1 MENKK
6 IENRKIDIEK
16 AIKDSLF
23 WVKEERLGKFFLAYF
38 LVFLIIFCASLLIG
52 SIAAFFFSFS
62 VGAISF
68 LFLIIWSVAG
78 YFIFNFIKSDGEVL
92 EFFKEY
98 SKYFWIY
105 VVLPGILLIAVA
117 LVLILIFAPEYIFDG
132 ILFDLARRIAR
143 ISGGILFDLARIT
156 AGIPTQ
162 IPILLVLVIPGIII
176 SINASYL
183 STFYLYSKVGKVF
196 HKKSVFEKFNLANVL
211 ELVKFSIVSFV
222 TVLFNW
228 VNKKILIIQVSIIIA
243 IVILATIFLLL
254 KPFAQLSTLLI
265 IFSVILFL
273 FYFVILIYNTLRFYP
288 ALLIRIFKNKS
299 ATESLKEAWELTRG
313 NALHIFLSTV
323 VVAIVD
329 FAITFVIGIIQL
341 IIQLPFAILSVIYLP
356 QLVRFIQTLL
366 YPLDLLSSSISAF
379 IMMFLQFSIYSQ
391 LIRNFIK
398 FPK

>member
-23 WVKEERLGKFFLAYF
+23 WVKEERLRKFFLAYF

-117 LVLILIFAPEYIFDG
+117 LVLILIFTQEYIFGSIFFDWTRLIAKIS
-132 ILFDLARRIAR
+132 IL
-143 ISGGILFDLARIT
+143 
-156 AGIPTQ
+156 
-162 IPILLVLVIPGIII
+162 IPILLVLVISGIII
-176 SINASYL
+176 LINASYL

-366 YPLDLLSSSISAF
+366 YPLDLFSYSISLF

-391 LIRNFIK
+391 LIKNFIK